1 MTCGVFFQKI
11 CVFFPWVGLGSDD
24 KHKDI
29 VVSDSEGLHLTSIG
43 FRFSFKET
51 SLGWLV
57 RVFASSSRVFPT
69 DEENGLSLFCI
80 SGLRRCYWLKYHWTA
95 VWLISSW
102 FIYIYSIILN
112 TYMHD
117 IYVCFPHSFRIDKR
131 QRKTFPP
138 AILVSKKR
146 PWNCAKTRRVFLR
159 ENDIGPLTRFFFGFE
174 KSTVVEAIPFRAQRG
189 ASNRWTALF
198 IRSILCRRRTKATW
212 RSWRCEK
219 KPSKTTFQPLWSALQ
234 HGFCTGLVT
243 ESPRKCAFNSCLG
256 TIYSEFAQKSHPF
269 FLRGGAGWGCGTLLA
284 KCFVYFWPGFLTGM
298 SKRRSKPMPVRLIRL
313 CKH

>member
-1 MTCGVFFQKI
+1 
-11 CVFFPWVGLGSDD
+11 
-24 KHKDI
+24 
-29 VVSDSEGLHLTSIG
+29 
-43 FRFSFKET
+43 
-51 SLGWLV
+51 
-57 RVFASSSRVFPT
+57 
-69 DEENGLSLFCI
+69 
-80 SGLRRCYWLKYHWTA
+80 
-95 VWLISSW
+95 
-102 FIYIYSIILN
+102 
-112 TYMHD
+112 MHD

-284 KCFVYFWPGFLTGM
+284 KCFVYFWPGFLTAWARDAQSQCQSDWSGSASIRPSAVHFRTRM
-298 SKRRSKPMPVRLIRL
+298 DPWCWRSWALLFVRWDGWDMP
-313 CKH
+313 KNA